1 MVMSNTEFDRQ
12 FAAATTRGN
21 RRLAEQP
28 VATSVRYDR
37 RTRKIVIE
45 LSNGC
50 TLLVPPE
57 LAEGLSGASASHL
70 AAVKILGPGTSIE
83 WPKLDVQLSISGLLG
98 GVFGTA
104 VWMSGER
111 AKTSAGRGSAPK
123 PRRERAGK

>member
-1 MVMSNTEFDRQ
+1 MAMSNSEFGRQ
-12 FAAATTRGN
+12 FVVATRQGD

-28 VATSVRYDR
+28 VANRVRYDR

-57 LAEGLSGASASHL
+57 LAEGLSGARVSDL

-83 WPKLDVQLSISGLLG
+83 WPKLDVQLSVSGLLG

-104 VWMSGER
+104 AWMGGQR
-111 AKTSAGRGSAPK
+111 AKVGASRRR
-123 PRRERAGK
+123 PRPAKTGK